1 MERIKVIAAISFLIF
16 GLWTLR
22 GDKIEDEDKKKSKF
36 GSIIT
41 VAISSESH
49 NPLFILMGTTVGML
63 IVDGIGILGGAW
75 MCRHIPE
82 KYIKWG
88 AEIIFMIFGTITI
101 YESVAVISNNAI
113 YIVLYLIILGVLI
126 YLFGVKF
133 AYTEQVCNIVLD
145 NKEEVIEKVNDIV

>member
-1 MERIKVIAAISFLIF
+1 
-16 GLWTLR
+16 
-22 GDKIEDEDKKKSKF
+22 
-36 GSIIT
+36 
-41 VAISSESH
+41 
-49 NPLFILMGTTVGML
+49 
-63 IVDGIGILGGAW
+63 

-88 AEIIFMIFGTITI
+88 AGIIFMIFGTITI

-133 AYTEQVCNIVLD
+133 AYTEQTCNIILD